1 MSEQDDS
8 YLDLLEEELVELH
21 NEKKDLEAELASL
34 RAQLAAVPV
43 EALKRQY
50 SIVPMGTGDFVLD
63 IIEVD
68 RWLRSLEPQP

>member
-43 EALKRQY
+43 DALRRQY
-50 SIVPMGTGDFVLD
+50 KNRYPTGDAAA
-63 IIEVD
+63 IIA
-68 RWLRSLEPQP
+68 WLRSLEPQP